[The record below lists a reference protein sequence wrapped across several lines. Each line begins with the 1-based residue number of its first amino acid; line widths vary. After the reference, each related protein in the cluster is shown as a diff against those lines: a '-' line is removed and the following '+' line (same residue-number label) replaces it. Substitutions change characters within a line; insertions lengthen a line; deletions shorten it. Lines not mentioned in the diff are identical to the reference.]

1 MTLNIKKALCIMLA
15 AMLTVT
21 MAVTAFAD
29 DPYTSYNYNAWKE
42 AVPSQ
47 NGYQVTDTI
56 TGADI
61 GLDQLSDPDS
71 EFFISED
78 EPATLSDSKD
88 FFLCESTEEW
98 YIVDTGNN
106 RIIKTDLEFN
116 LLACFKTFTG
126 SSMTTETTLEDGTVE
141 VTEANTLKSPYGIYV
156 DDDGIMYIADRDNQ
170 RVIKCNQDCEIITEY
185 TRPDSELYDSVSF
198 YCTKVLVDAAKN
210 VYVICPA
217 VNKGAIMYSA
227 SGTFLGYFG
236 ANKVEVTAQVVIN
249 KMWRKIATES
259 QSATLTKATPV
270 EYANFDIDDQGFIYT
285 VTEAANTTTDAVKKL
300 NPAGENI
307 IARTENGAE
316 IVFGDQTSVTYSGTT
331 YSTRLTD
338 ISIGDNG
345 IVNIL
350 DYTSGRIFQYDREFN
365 LLFIFGCD
373 QEDQNGGFDNP
384 NAIESYGDKIYVLD
398 GRNNDITVF
407 SETLF
412 GTYVHEAAEMYNEGL
427 YEESLELW
435 QEILKRDG
443 NYNMAYVAI
452 GKALL
457 NQDEYEEAM
466 KYLKAGY
473 DDEDYDKAFEYYR
486 KDLMRNNFTAAV
498 IVIAVLI
505 VLYIVVRMLQKRGKI
520 PDHLWKR
527 LFRLIGKG
535 IKTLANKIVGVFTK
549 NKKGGAVNGL

>member
-1 MTLNIKKALCIMLA
+1 MTKFNLKKALCIMLA
-15 AMLTVT
+15 VMLMVT

-78 EPATLSDSKD
+78 EPATLSDAKD
-88 FFLCESTEEW
+88 FFLSENLEW

-116 LLACFKTFTG
+116 LLACYKTFTG
-126 SSMTTETTLEDGTVE
+126 SSMTTETTLEDGTT
-141 VTEANTLKSPYGIYV
+141 VTEELTSLKSPYGIYV
-156 DDDGIMYIADRDNQ
+156 DEDDIMYIADRDNQ
-170 RVIKCNQDCEIITEY
+170 RVIKCGQDCVIITEY

-210 VYVICPA
+210 VYIICPA
-217 VNKGAIMYSA
+217 VNSGAIMYSA

-236 ANKVEVTAQVVIN
+236 ANKVEVTATVVIN

-300 NPAGENI
+300 NPAGSNI
-307 IARTENGAE
+307 ISRTENGAE

-384 NAIESYGDKIYVLD
+384 NAIESYGDKVYVLD

-412 GTYVHEAAEMYNEGL
+412 GSYVHEANEMYNEGL
-427 YEESLELW
+427 YEDSLALW
-435 QEILKRDG
+435 QDILKRDG
-443 NYNMAYVAI
+443 NYNMAYIAI
-452 GKALL
+452 GRALL
-457 NQDEYEEAM
+457 NQDEYQEAM
-466 KYLKAGY
+466 KYFKAGF

-486 KDLMRNNFTAAV
+486 KDLIRNNFTLA
-498 IVIAVLI
+498 IVVVAVLI
-505 VLYIVVRMLQKRGKI
+505 VLYLVIKMLQKRGKI
-520 PDHLWKR
+520 PDHLWRR
-527 LFRLIGKG
+527 LFRLIGNG
-535 IKTLANKIVGVFTK
+535 IKTLANKIVGAVTQ
-549 NKKGGAVNGL
+549 KKGGATNGI

>member
-1 MTLNIKKALCIMLA
+1 MTLNIKKVLCIMLA

-78 EPATLSDSKD
+78 EPATLSNAKD
-88 FFLCESTEEW
+88 FFLSENLEW

-116 LLACFKTFTG
+116 LLACYKTFTG
-126 SSMTTETTLEDGTVE
+126 SSITTETTLEDGTTE

-156 DDDGIMYIADRDNQ
+156 DEDDIMYIADRDNQ

-198 YCTKVLVDAAKN
+198 YCTKVLVDVAKN
-210 VYVICPA
+210 VYIICPA
-217 VNKGAIMYSA
+217 VNSGAIMYSA

-236 ANKVEVTAQVVIN
+236 ANKVEVTATVVIN
-249 KMWRKIATES
+249 KMWRRIATES

-307 IARTENGAE
+307 ISRTENGAE
-316 IVFGDQTSVTYSGTT
+316 IVFGDQTSVTYSGST
-331 YSTRLTD
+331 YSTRLTA
-338 ISIGDNG
+338 ISIGDDG

-350 DYTSGRIFQYDREFN
+350 DFTSGRIFQ
-365 LLFIFGCD
+365 
-373 QEDQNGGFDNP
+373 
-384 NAIESYGDKIYVLD
+384 
-398 GRNNDITVF
+398 
-407 SETLF
+407 
-412 GTYVHEAAEMYNEGL
+412 
-427 YEESLELW
+427 
-435 QEILKRDG
+435 
-443 NYNMAYVAI
+443 
-452 GKALL
+452 
-457 NQDEYEEAM
+457 
-466 KYLKAGY
+466 
-473 DDEDYDKAFEYYR
+473 
-486 KDLMRNNFTAAV
+486 
-498 IVIAVLI
+498 
-505 VLYIVVRMLQKRGKI
+505 
-520 PDHLWKR
+520 
-527 LFRLIGKG
+527 
-535 IKTLANKIVGVFTK
+535 
-549 NKKGGAVNGL
+549 

>member
-1 MTLNIKKALCIMLA
+1 MKHINIKKVLCIVLA
-15 AMLTVT
+15 VMLTMA
-21 MAVTAFAD
+21 MAVSAFAD

-78 EPATLSDSKD
+78 EPSTLSDAKD
-88 FFLCESTEEW
+88 FFLSENLEW

-116 LLACFKTFTG
+116 LIACYKTFTG
-126 SSMTTETTLEDGTVE
+126 SSLTKEVTLEDGSTVTQE
-141 VTEANTLKSPYGIYV
+141 VTSLKSPYGIYV
-156 DDDGIMYIADRDNQ
+156 DEDDIMYIADRDNQ
-170 RVIKCNQDCEIITEY
+170 RVIKCGQDCEIIMEY

-210 VYVICPA
+210 VYIICPA
-217 VNKGAIMYSA
+217 VNSGAIMYSA
-227 SGTFLGYFG
+227 SGSFLGYFG
-236 ANKVEVTAQVVIN
+236 ANKVEVTATVVIN
-249 KMWRKIATES
+249 KLWRKIATES

-270 EYANFDIDDQGFIYT
+270 EYANFDIDEQGFIYT

-307 IARTENGAE
+307 ISRTENGAE

-338 ISIGDNG
+338 IAIGDNG

-384 NAIESYGDKIYVLD
+384 NAIETYGDKVYVLD

-412 GTYVHEAAEMYNEGL
+412 GSYVHEANEMYNEGL
-427 YEESLELW
+427 YEDSLALW

-452 GKALL
+452 GRALL

-466 KYLKAGY
+466 KYFKAGF

-486 KDLMRNNFTAAV
+486 KDLMRNNFTLMIFV
-498 IVIAVLI
+498 IGALI
-505 VLYIVVRMLQKRGKI
+505 VLYLVVSILQKRGKI

-527 LFRLIGKG
+527 LFRLIGNG
-535 IKTLANKIVGVFTK
+535 IRKLVQLIVNAVTK
-549 NKKGGAVNGL
+549 KKGGAVNGI

>member
-1 MTLNIKKALCIMLA
+1 MKHINIKKVLCIVLA
-15 AMLTVT
+15 VMLTMA
-21 MAVTAFAD
+21 MAVSAFAD

-78 EPATLSDSKD
+78 EPSTLSDAKD
-88 FFLCESTEEW
+88 FFLSENLEW

-116 LLACFKTFTG
+116 LIACYKTFTG
-126 SSMTTETTLEDGTVE
+126 SSLTEEVTLEDGSTVTQE
-141 VTEANTLKSPYGIYV
+141 VTSLKSPYGIYV
-156 DDDGIMYIADRDNQ
+156 DEDDIMYIADRGNQ
-170 RVIKCNQDCEIITEY
+170 RVIKCGQDCEIIMEY

-210 VYVICPA
+210 VYIICPA
-217 VNKGAIMYSA
+217 VNSGAIMYSA
-227 SGTFLGYFG
+227 SGSFLGYFG
-236 ANKVEVTAQVVIN
+236 ANKVEVTATVVIN
-249 KMWRKIATES
+249 KLWRRIATES

-270 EYANFDIDDQGFIYT
+270 EYANFDIDEQGFIYT

-307 IARTENGAE
+307 ISRTENGAE

-338 ISIGDNG
+338 IAIGDNG

-384 NAIESYGDKIYVLD
+384 NAIETYGDKVYVLD

-412 GTYVHEAAEMYNEGL
+412 GSYVHEANEMYNEGL
-427 YEESLELW
+427 YEDSLALW

-452 GKALL
+452 GRALL

-466 KYLKAGY
+466 KYFKAGF

-486 KDLMRNNFTAAV
+486 KDLMRNNFTLMIFV
-498 IVIAVLI
+498 IGALI
-505 VLYIVVRMLQKRGKI
+505 VLYLVVSILQKRGKI

-527 LFRLIGKG
+527 LFRLIGNG
-535 IKTLANKIVGVFTK
+535 IRKLVQLIVNAVTK
-549 NKKGGAVNGL
+549 KKGGAVNGI

>member
-1 MTLNIKKALCIMLA
+1 MLA
-15 AMLTVT
+15 AMLMVT

-78 EPATLSDSKD
+78 EPSTLSDAKD
-88 FFLCESTEEW
+88 FFLSENLEW

-116 LLACFKTFTG
+116 LLACYKTFTG

-156 DDDGIMYIADRDNQ
+156 DEDDIMYIADRDNQ
-170 RVIKCNQDCEIITEY
+170 RVIKCNQDCEIIMEY

-210 VYVICPA
+210 VYIICPA
-217 VNKGAIMYSA
+217 VNSGAIMYSA
-227 SGTFLGYFG
+227 SGSFLGYFG
-236 ANKVEVTAQVVIN
+236 ANKVEVTATVVIN
-249 KMWRKIATES
+249 KMWRRIATES

-270 EYANFDIDDQGFIYT
+270 EYANFDIDEQGFIYT

-300 NPAGENI
+300 NPAGSNI
-307 IARTENGAE
+307 ISRTENGAE

-338 ISIGDNG
+338 IAIGDNG

-384 NAIESYGDKIYVLD
+384 NAIETYGNKVYVLD

-412 GTYVHEAAEMYNEGL
+412 GTYVHEANEMYNEGL
-427 YEESLELW
+427 YEDSLALW
-435 QEILKRDG
+435 QDILKRDG
-443 NYNMAYVAI
+443 NYNMAYIAI
-452 GKALL
+452 GRALL
-457 NQDEYEEAM
+457 NQDEYAEAM
-466 KYLKAGY
+466 KYFKAGF
-473 DDEDYDKAFEYYR
+473 DDEGYDKAFEYNR
-486 KDLMRNNFTAAV
+486 KALMRNNFTAAI

-505 VLYIVVRMLQKRGKI
+505 ILYLVVSMLQKRGKI
-520 PDHLWKR
+520 PDHLWRR
-527 LFRLIGKG
+527 LFRLIGNG
-535 IKTLANKIVGVFTK
+535 IKTLANKIVGAVT
-549 NKKGGAVNGL
+549 KKGGAANGL

>member
-1 MTLNIKKALCIMLA
+1 MQFNIKKALCVLLA
-15 AMLTVT
+15 VMLTVS
-21 MAVTAFAD
+21 MSLTAFAD

-78 EPATLSDSKD
+78 EPATLSDAKD
-88 FFLCESTEEW
+88 FFLSANEEW

-116 LLACFKTFTG
+116 LLACYKTFTG
-126 SSMTTETTLEDGTVE
+126 STVMTEVTLEDGTVE
-141 VTEANTLKSPYGIYV
+141 EQIVNTLKSPYGIYV
-156 DDDGIMYIADRDNQ
+156 DEDDIMYIADRDNQ

-217 VNKGAIMYSA
+217 VNKGAIMYSS
-227 SGTFLGYFG
+227 SGSFLGYFG
-236 ANKVEVTAQVVIN
+236 ANKVEVTAQVIAN

-307 IARTENGAE
+307 ISRTENGAE

-338 ISIGDNG
+338 VSVGNDG

-384 NAIESYGDKIYVLD
+384 NAIESYGDKVYVLD

-412 GTYVHEAAEMYNEGL
+412 GSYVHEANEMYNEGL
-427 YEESLELW
+427 YEDSLDLW
-435 QEILKRDG
+435 LDILKRDG
-443 NYNMAYVAI
+443 NYNMAYIAI
-452 GKALL
+452 GRALL
-457 NQDEYEEAM
+457 NQDQYQEAM
-466 KYLKAGY
+466 KYFKAGF

-486 KDLMRNNFTAAV
+486 KDLIRSNFTLGIV
-498 IVIAVLI
+498 VIAILI
-505 VLYIVVRMLQKRGKI
+505 VAYLVVKMLQKRGKI
-520 PDHLWKR
+520 PDHLWRR
-527 LFRLIGKG
+527 LFRLIGNG
-535 IKTLANKIVGVFTK
+535 IKTLAKKIAGLFTK
-549 NKKGGAVNGL
+549 TKKGGAVNGL

>member
-1 MTLNIKKALCIMLA
+1 MTHINIKKVLCIMLA
-15 AMLTVT
+15 AMLMVT

-78 EPATLSDSKD
+78 EPSTLSDAKD
-88 FFLCESTEEW
+88 FFLSENLEW
-98 YIVDTGNN
+98 YIVDTDNN

-116 LLACFKTFTG
+116 LLACYKTFTG

-141 VTEANTLKSPYGIYV
+141 VTEANALKRPYGIYV
-156 DDDGIMYIADRDNQ
+156 DEDDIMYIADRDNQ
-170 RVIKCNQDCEIITEY
+170 RVIKCNQDCEIIMEY

-210 VYVICPA
+210 VYIICPA
-217 VNKGAIMYSA
+217 VNSGAIMYSA
-227 SGTFLGYFG
+227 SGSFLGYFG
-236 ANKVEVTAQVVIN
+236 ANKVEVTATVVIN
-249 KMWRKIATES
+249 RMWRRIATES

-270 EYANFDIDDQGFIYT
+270 EYANFDIDEQGFIYT

-300 NPAGENI
+300 NPAGSNI
-307 IARTENGAE
+307 ISRTENGAE

-338 ISIGDNG
+338 IAIGDNG

-384 NAIESYGDKIYVLD
+384 NAIETYGDKVYVLD

-412 GTYVHEAAEMYNEGL
+412 GTYVHEANEMYNEGL
-427 YEESLELW
+427 YEDSLALW
-435 QEILKRDG
+435 QDILKRDG
-443 NYNMAYVAI
+443 NYNMAYIAI
-452 GKALL
+452 GRALL
-457 NQDEYEEAM
+457 NQDEYAEAM
-466 KYLKAGY
+466 KYFKAGF
-473 DDEDYDKAFEYYR
+473 DDKDYDKAFEYNR
-486 KDLMRNNFTAAV
+486 KALMRNNFTAAI
-498 IVIAVLI
+498 IVIAILI
-505 VLYIVVRMLQKRGKI
+505 ILYLVVSMLQKRGKI

-527 LFRLIGKG
+527 LFRLIGNG
-535 IKTLANKIVGVFTK
+535 IKTLANKIVGAVTK
-549 NKKGGAVNGL
+549 KKGGAVNGL

>member
-1 MTLNIKKALCIMLA
+1 
-15 AMLTVT
+15 MLTVT

-78 EPATLSDSKD
+78 EPATLSDAKD

-116 LLACFKTFTG
+116 LLACYKTFTG

-156 DDDGIMYIADRDNQ
+156 DEDGIMYIADRDNQ
-170 RVIKCNQDCEIITEY
+170 RVIKCNQDCEIIMEY
-185 TRPDSELYDSVSF
+185 TRPESELYDSVSF

-210 VYVICPA
+210 VYIICPA
-217 VNKGAIMYSA
+217 VNSGAIMYSA
-227 SGTFLGYFG
+227 SGSFLGYFG
-236 ANKVEVTAQVVIN
+236 ANKVEVTATVVIN
-249 KMWRKIATES
+249 RMWRRIATES

-270 EYANFDIDDQGFIYT
+270 EYANFDIDEQGFIYT

-307 IARTENGAE
+307 ISRTENGAE

-338 ISIGDNG
+338 IAIGDNG

-384 NAIESYGDKIYVLD
+384 NAIETYGDKVYILD

-412 GTYVHEAAEMYNEGL
+412 GSYVHEANEMYNEGL
-427 YEESLELW
+427 YEDSLALW
-435 QEILKRDG
+435 KEILKRDG

-452 GKALL
+452 GRALL
-457 NQDEYEEAM
+457 NQDEYQEAM
-466 KYLKAGY
+466 KYLKAGF

-486 KDLMRNNFTAAV
+486 KDLIRNNFTAAI

-505 VLYIVVRMLQKRGKI
+505 VLYLVVKMLQKRGKI

-527 LFRLIGKG
+527 LFRLIGNG
-535 IKTLANKIVGVFTK
+535 IKTLANKIVGAVTK
-549 NKKGGAVNGL
+549 KKGGAANGL

>member
-1 MTLNIKKALCIMLA
+1 MLLA
-15 AMLTVT
+15 VMLMVT

-78 EPATLSDSKD
+78 EPATLSDAKD
-88 FFLCESTEEW
+88 FFLSENEEW

-116 LLACFKTFTG
+116 LLACYKTFTG
-126 SSMTTETTLEDGTVE
+126 STMTTETTLEDGTVE
-141 VTEANTLKSPYGIYV
+141 TTVTDTLKSPYGIYV
-156 DDDGIMYIADRDNQ
+156 DEDDYMYIADRDNQ
-170 RVIKCNQDCEIITEY
+170 RVIKCNQDCEIIMEY

-217 VNKGAIMYSA
+217 VNKGAIMYSE
-227 SGTFLGYFG
+227 SGTFLGFFG

-249 KMWRKIATES
+249 RMWRRIATES

-300 NPAGENI
+300 NPAGSNI
-307 IARTENGAE
+307 ISRTENGAE

-373 QEDQNGGFDNP
+373 QEDQNGGFYNP

-412 GTYVHEAAEMYNEGL
+412 GSYVHEAAEMYNEGL
-427 YEESLELW
+427 YEDSLALW

-457 NQDEYEEAM
+457 NQDQYQEAM
-466 KYLKAGY
+466 KYFKAGY

-486 KDLMRNNFTAAV
+486 KSLMRNNFTLTIIIA
-498 IVIAVLI
+498 AVLI
-505 VLYIVVRMLQKRGKI
+505 VLYLVVRMLQKRGKI

-527 LFRLIGKG
+527 LFRLIGNG
-535 IKTLANKIVGVFTK
+535 IKTLVMKIVNAVRK
-549 NKKGGAVNGL
+549 QKKGGAVNGL